1 MASRRFTVDSAKK
14 NKFVDIFLL
23 MPETGVA
30 DAMRSAKSNEEDIAD
45 LQMRRF
51 LQRALPG
58 GSIKGLKAYVAGLLC
73 PMRLVDDAAIVV
85 NVEAAIVHVECTPP
99 VTVNAIVNV
108 KPRTIR
114 QSMAVS
120 LATQFNRQLTSLIV
134 AIELCH
140 CNNADDCLVGDNARG
155 RPELTQ
161 LTRREEGGGGA
172 MARKAV

>member
-30 DAMRSAKSNEEDIAD
+30 DAMRSAKFTEEDIAD
-45 LQMRRF
+45 LRMRRF

-58 GSIKGLKAYVAGLLC
+58 GSIKGLKAYDAGLLC
-73 PMRLVDDAAIVV
+73 QMRLVDDAAIIV

-99 VTVNAIVNV
+99 VTVNAVVNV
-108 KPRTIR
+108 KPRTMR

-120 LATQFNRQLTSLIV
+120 SATQFNRRPTLLIV

-140 CNNADDCLVGDNARG
+140 CNDADDCLIGDNARR

-161 LTRREEGGGGA
+161 LTRQEKGGGGA

>member
-30 DAMRSAKSNEEDIAD
+30 DAMRSAKFTEEDIAD
-45 LQMRRF
+45 LRMRRF

-58 GSIKGLKAYVAGLLC
+58 GLIKGLKAYVAGLLC
-73 PMRLVDDAAIVV
+73 PTRLVDDAAIVV
-85 NVEAAIVHVECTPP
+85 NVEAAIVHVEFTPP
-99 VTVNAIVNV
+99 GTVNAVVNV
-108 KPRTIR
+108 EPRTMR

-120 LATQFNRQLTSLIV
+120 SATQFNRWPTLLIV
-134 AIELCH
+134 AVKLCR
-140 CNNADDCLVGDNARG
+140 CDDADDCLVGDNARG

>member
-23 MPETGVA
+23 MPETSVA
-30 DAMRSAKSNEEDIAD
+30 DAMRSAKFTKEDIAN

-58 GSIKGLKAYVAGLLC
+58 GLIKGLKAYIAGLLC
-73 PMRLVDDAAIVV
+73 PTRLVDNAAIIV

-99 VTVNAIVNV
+99 VTVNAVVNV
-108 KPRTIR
+108 EPRTMR

-120 LATQFNRQLTSLIV
+120 LATQFNRRLTSLIV
-134 AIELCH
+134 AVELCH
-140 CNNADDCLVGDNARG
+140 WDDTDDCLVGDNAKG
-155 RPELTQ
+155 
-161 LTRREEGGGGA
+161 
-172 MARKAV
+172 